1 MMSVISIPL
10 IQNEILQAHQLHEQ
24 LSLFE
29 AQMVESAIVSMLSE
43 SFCNNEQTLKYLARL
58 LSPTSYLDIINA
70 RSGNKIC
77 GYPLCHERTSENL
90 SNGILTYSIY
100 CSKFHSRCS
109 LYLMRQLPQVPL
121 YERSGVHS
129 TSYYNPSLNDV
140 YNVDLLEESIRN
152 RISTDTVT
160 SLTADFGCLEVDDI
174 HKDDTTLLDEYFE
187 QGTTEENTNMKY

>member
-1 MMSVISIPL
+1 MMSVISIPF
-10 IQNEILQAHQLHEQ
+10 IQKEILQAHQLHEQ

-43 SFCNNEQTLKYLARL
+43 SFCKNEETLKYLARL

-90 SNGILTYSIY
+90 SNGLFTYSIY

-109 LYLMRQLPQVPL
+109 LYLMRQLSQVPL
-121 YERSGVHS
+121 NERLGVHS

-140 YNVDLLEESIRN
+140 YNVDLLEELIRN

-160 SLTADFGCLEVDDI
+160 SLTADFRCLEVDDT

-187 QGTTEENTNMKY
+187 QVTTGKNSCMKY

>member
-1 MMSVISIPL
+1 MSVISIPL